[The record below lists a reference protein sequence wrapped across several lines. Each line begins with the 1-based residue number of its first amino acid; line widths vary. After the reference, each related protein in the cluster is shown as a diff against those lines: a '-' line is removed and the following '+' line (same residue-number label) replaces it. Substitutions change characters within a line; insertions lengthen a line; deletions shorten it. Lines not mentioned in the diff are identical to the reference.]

1 MSVAVEAHQPVHD
14 GARAWIDHV
23 IAASPVGRSL
33 GVQVVSAEVD
43 CVRMRIAFD
52 EDLTTVPGTIH
63 GGVVATLID
72 IAGAASSASG
82 LTPEDGATGGATS
95 HLSVTYLAPAQGDLE
110 AVATVVHRSRSMT
123 QSEVAVRTIG
133 GDLVA
138 VGQVSSRIFH

>member
-1 MSVAVEAHQPVHD
+1 MTAAVEANPVHE

-23 IAASPVGRSL
+23 IAASPVAAAI
-33 GVQVVSAEVD
+33 GVEVVAAEVD
-43 CVRMRIAFD
+43 CVRIRVAFD
-52 EDLTTVPGTIH
+52 DHLTTVPGTIH

-72 IAGAASSASG
+72 VAGAAASASG
-82 LTPEDGATGGATS
+82 LTPEDEATGGATS

-138 VGQVSSRIFH
+138 AGQVSSRIFH